1 MPRKKGSP
9 AMSEKKR
16 RAIRELA
23 EELRK
28 NSPRIKKLL
37 AKRRKKANPALIFVA
52 AQYFDC
58 LDRLAKE

>member
-1 MPRKKGSP
+1 
-9 AMSEKKR
+9 MSEKKR

-23 EELRK
+23 EQLRK

-37 AKRRKKANPALIFVA
+37 AKRGKKANPALIFVA